1 MLHSARRTLECKRC
15 ILHAARSPR
24 RGLHAVLEQHVALP
38 TRGRRRRK
46 EHLEAHTLARQR
58 RRQPCLASL
67 LLIGVA
73 EQPPIDR
80 RDVLPD
86 ARAGE
91 CARTAGAHL
100 QNLPAE
106 ADKSKR
112 DPKRARAWI
121 RVDPCMDACG
131 SVRACVRMGPS
142 AGWRVAMGGRW
153 RLRAEFRCEGDG
165 TARAADPVDPITHP
179 RTHARTVPLVAR

>member
-1 MLHSARRTLECKRC
+1 
-15 ILHAARSPR
+15 
-24 RGLHAVLEQHVALP
+24 VLEQHVALP

-46 EHLEAHTLARQR
+46 EYLEAHTLARQR

-112 DPKRARAWI
+112 N
-121 RVDPCMDACG
+121 
-131 SVRACVRMGPS
+131 PS
-142 AGWRVAMGGRW
+142 AR
-153 RLRAEFRCEGDG
+153 
-165 TARAADPVDPITHP
+165 DP
-179 RTHARTVPLVAR
+179 

>member
-1 MLHSARRTLECKRC
+1 M
-15 ILHAARSPR
+15 
-24 RGLHAVLEQHVALP
+24 LEQHVALP

-73 EQPPIDR
+73 EQPPIDS

-91 CARTAGAHL
+91 CAWTAGAHL

-106 ADKSKR
+106 SK
-112 DPKRARAWI
+112 ARA
-121 RVDPCMDACG
+121 RVDPCG
-131 SVRACVRMGPS
+131 SVRGCVWMRACVCAQGPS

-153 RLRAEFRCEGDG
+153 RLRAEFHWRG
-165 TARAADPVDPITHP
+165 TALHVRLI
-179 RTHARTVPLVAR
+179 L